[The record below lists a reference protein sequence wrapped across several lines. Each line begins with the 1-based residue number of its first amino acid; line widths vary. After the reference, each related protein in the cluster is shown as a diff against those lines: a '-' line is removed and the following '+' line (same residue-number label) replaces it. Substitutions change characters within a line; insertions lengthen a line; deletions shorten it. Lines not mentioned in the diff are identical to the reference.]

1 MLLGRLLSTPIST
14 SSIISVMFLTG
25 SNYPVI
31 GDLLRV
37 VTRLCEDLQASTF
50 SILFHPVREQL
61 ALVSSPAT
69 IERVWSSASAG
80 SGSQGTDMPEFSFT
94 PQEYITQVSASSPNF
109 HHSKLTFCVLA
120 KSMRRN
126 SWISHALILSE
137 KEHFAIVCETLYSFA
152 LLCYNW
158 QCLTDT
164 FRIRYS

>member
-1 MLLGRLLSTPIST
+1 MLLGRLLSTPISA

-94 PQEYITQVSASSPNF
+94 PQEYITQVSDSSPNLDQYGGKKR
-109 HHSKLTFCVLA
+109 S
-120 KSMRRN
+120 RN
-126 SWISHALILSE
+126 LKEKWSYLNPIMILNCDNRQC
-137 KEHFAIVCETLYSFA
+137 FAMFNNAMPRSASLMM
-152 LLCYNW
+152 
-158 QCLTDT
+158 
-164 FRIRYS
+164 